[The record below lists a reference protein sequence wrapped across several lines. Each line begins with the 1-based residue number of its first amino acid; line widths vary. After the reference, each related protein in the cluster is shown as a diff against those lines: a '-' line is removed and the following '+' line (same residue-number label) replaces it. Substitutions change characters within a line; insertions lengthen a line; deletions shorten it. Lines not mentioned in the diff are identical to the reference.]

1 MRWTAVVNPVAG
13 RGRTRRLLPELQ
25 NALRVQGATVHVAPD
40 AADGLRA
47 ARTAYDRG
55 GGVVACGGDG
65 TVAELAGVAA
75 EHGGPFAVVPT
86 GAGND
91 FARELGLDLRHPL
104 RAIDLLSTGQLRT
117 VDLGRAAAADGTT
130 RPFTTVA
137 NTGFDAEANR
147 WANDITWVRGSALY
161 LLAIART
168 ITTFRP
174 QPLVVRVDDDEWRGR
189 TWLVAVGNTRS
200 YAGGL
205 RITPDAAPDDGLL
218 DVCLITE
225 KPTTTFIA
233 RFPSVF
239 RGNHTRVDGVRMLRG
254 RTVEIHGDGGDVEL
268 DLWASGER
276 VGPLPATVTI
286 DPSVLRVLVPPTR
299 PDALVSGT
307 GA

>member
-13 RGRTRRLLPELQ
+13 RGRTHRVLPDLEA
-25 NALRVQGATVHVAPD
+25 ALRKQGATVHVSTD
-40 AADGLRA
+40 AEDGLRA
-47 ARTAYDRG
+47 GRAACERG
-55 GGVVACGGDG
+55 EGVVACGGDG
-65 TVAELAGVAA
+65 TVAGLAGVTA
-75 EHGGPFAVVPT
+75 EHGGALAVVPT

-104 RAIDLLSTGQLRT
+104 RAIELLATGSLRD
-117 VDLGRAAAADGTT
+117 VDLGRATAADGTT
-130 RPFTTVA
+130 RAFTTIA

-147 WANDITWVRGSALY
+147 WANDITWARGSALY

-168 ITTFRP
+168 VATYRP

-189 TWLVAVGNTRS
+189 AWLVAIGNTRW

-205 RITPDAAPDDGLL
+205 KITPDASPEDGLL
-218 DVCLITE
+218 DVCLITD

-239 RGNHTRVDGVRMLRG
+239 RGRHTRVDGVQMLRG
-254 RTVEIHGDGGDVEL
+254 RTVEVHDDGGDVGL

-276 VGPLPATVTI
+276 VGPLPATATV
-286 DPSVLRVLVPPTR
+286 DPKALRVLVPT
-299 PDALVSGT
+299 AT
-307 GA
+307 